1 MNKAQQ
7 FQKEIAAQPNDVD
20 TRLVYA
26 DWLEEN
32 GDPLGE
38 FIRVQCQL
46 QEMDIADDRYC
57 DLKSRELQLL
67 RQNNKGWART
77 IRPLVRDWSYRNGL
91 IDRVC
96 MDAEAFLEHRQ
107 TLFQQHPIQYVE
119 LRNAYEFLDEL
130 AKCEE
135 LKKLRGLSFA
145 FCQMG
150 NRWDPIRRA
159 RNLQPFRSFLSSPN
173 IRKLEELDLNGN
185 YIGTAGVEILVNAGL
200 KDLRSLDLRLGQVDA
215 QGIEMLGNFKKLNEL
230 QIGSC
235 PNIGRNDDE
244 GIGHLAVA
252 LAQLLPQL
260 KSLNAVFCG
269 LSSSCLRRASS
280 QGRTGFG
287 AMIASA
293 ADSKL
298 ESLSIDRTSTGESWW
313 TAFRDFIDGFGNL
326 KHLNIAS
333 CDLDGGKY
341 TTLGEQDFE
350 QPLFS
355 LDIDNNKHE
364 TKTGKLLASL
374 PRFKQLKQI
383 SINGC
388 EPMYERSR
396 PNRKSDPTRHL
407 CTKGFSELV
416 LSDALPQ
423 LSWASVRKQ
432 TLDGQIF
439 SKDTEH
445 LKRFWYLDLST
456 NLIGDAAVKNLI
468 EFGPWPKLALLNLRD
483 NKLKKSTKDKLRE
496 TFGYRVL
503 V

>member
-159 RNLQPFRSFLSSPN
+159 RNLQPFRSFLS
-173 IRKLEELDLNGN
+173 L
-185 YIGTAGVEILVNAGL
+185 
-200 KDLRSLDLRLGQVDA
+200 SL
-215 QGIEMLGNFKKLNEL
+215 IH
-230 QIGSC
+230 I
-235 PNIGRNDDE
+235 
-244 GIGHLAVA
+244 
-252 LAQLLPQL
+252 
-260 KSLNAVFCG
+260 
-269 LSSSCLRRASS
+269 
-280 QGRTGFG
+280 
-287 AMIASA
+287 
-293 ADSKL
+293 
-298 ESLSIDRTSTGESWW
+298 
-313 TAFRDFIDGFGNL
+313 
-326 KHLNIAS
+326 
-333 CDLDGGKY
+333 
-341 TTLGEQDFE
+341 
-350 QPLFS
+350 
-355 LDIDNNKHE
+355 
-364 TKTGKLLASL
+364 
-374 PRFKQLKQI
+374 
-383 SINGC
+383 
-388 EPMYERSR
+388 
-396 PNRKSDPTRHL
+396 
-407 CTKGFSELV
+407 
-416 LSDALPQ
+416 
-423 LSWASVRKQ
+423 
-432 TLDGQIF
+432 
-439 SKDTEH
+439 
-445 LKRFWYLDLST
+445 
-456 NLIGDAAVKNLI
+456 
-468 EFGPWPKLALLNLRD
+468 
-483 NKLKKSTKDKLRE
+483 
-496 TFGYRVL
+496 
-503 V
+503 